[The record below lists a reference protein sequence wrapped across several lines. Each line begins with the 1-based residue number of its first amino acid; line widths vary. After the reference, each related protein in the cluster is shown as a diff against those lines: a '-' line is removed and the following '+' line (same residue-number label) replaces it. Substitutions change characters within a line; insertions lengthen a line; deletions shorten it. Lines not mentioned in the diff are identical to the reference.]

1 MGAQTC
7 VLVAN
12 GPSLNKIRWDWQDNF
27 NVIMGMNKIF
37 LGLERYN
44 ITKMTHYGACNPLVA
59 EQSVG
64 QVVSQLPE
72 STAKFLTASRQ
83 GKFPCDS
90 VDHNIFFMGSEC
102 ANRSLLSPLSSLR
115 ISAHSLSL
123 SGRSFGAAP

>member
-1 MGAQTC
+1 M
-7 VLVAN
+7 LVAN

-102 ANRSLLSPLSSLR
+102 ATSHSSRHSHLSLR